1 MNIDIDALDSRIKK
15 YIIVELY
22 VALKNDD
29 YDKFKEVSQK
39 AERLVRLEKRAK
51 H

>member
-1 MNIDIDALDSRIKK
+1 MKIDLDALDGRIKK

-22 VALKNDD
+22 IALKNDD
-29 YDKFKEVSQK
+29 YDKLEEVSQK
-39 AERLVRLEKRAK
+39 AERLVKLEKMAK

>member
-1 MNIDIDALDSRIKK
+1 MKIDLDALDGRIKK

-22 VALKNDD
+22 IALKNDG
-29 YDKFKEVSQK
+29 YDKLKEVSQK
-39 AERLVRLEKRAK
+39 AERLVKLKKIAK